1 MTNLTSRMGAAIG
14 ALCLAVSASAC
25 GLIDS
30 DVTDFDLSL
39 PDKSFTIDTGG
50 WDVDP
55 AATMA
60 LTSTSCASM
69 PAACNQAAMAACP
82 MDCTARCGASNTCE
96 LDLDVSLYQLV
107 DLFAEKPE
115 LQSINDRAI
124 IDVTVDSVTYTVTA
138 NTLNVDTPE
147 MKVYVAPMSVMDPTD
162 PSAQQIGTIA
172 AVAAGTTTMGPKPFV
187 FTAAGKAKLV
197 DIMATFKTPFNILVG
212 STLTATASTPV
223 PTGRLDAVIS
233 IKGHAGL

>member
-1 MTNLTSRMGAAIG
+1 MTNLTLRVGALVAIAMGAG
-14 ALCLAVSASAC
+14 C

-30 DVTDFDLSL
+30 DVANIDLSL
-39 PDKSFTIDTGG
+39 PDKNFTIDASG

-60 LTSTSCASM
+60 LTSTSCAAM
-69 PAACNQAAMAACP
+69 PSACDQGAQAACP
-82 MDCTARCGASNTCE
+82 MDCTGRCGTSSTCE

-107 DLFAEKPE
+107 DLYAEKPE

-124 IDVTVDSVTYTVTA
+124 IDVTIDTMTYTVTA
-138 NTLNVDTPE
+138 NTLNIDTPE
-147 MKVYVAPMSVMDPTD
+147 MQVFIAPMSIMDPND
-162 PSAQQIGTIA
+162 PTAEQIGTIP
-172 AVAAGTTTMGPKPFV
+172 AVAAGTTTMGAVPFQ

-197 DIMATFKTPFNILVG
+197 DIMASFKSPFNILVG
-212 STLTATASTPV
+212 SKLTVTSTTPV
-223 PTGRLDAVIS
+223 PTGRLDAVIK